1 MSAQYTFTIY
11 TFDNVLYSMDQGY
24 NGTLINNPHIL
35 AISRDDLT
43 TYILYMYTNY
53 LYMSKSIPKK
63 CYIKHFLCVWGRG
76 KPFKYSIEKNVK
88 LYM

>member
-43 TYILYMYTNY
+43 TYIQIHVYELPIYVQINSKEMLYKTFFMR
-53 LYMSKSIPKK
+53 
-63 CYIKHFLCVWGRG
+63 VG
-76 KPFKYSIEKNVK
+76 
-88 LYM
+88 